1 MKRKVLSE
9 ALKYLELEEM
19 EELTVIFNKLDK
31 DHDGYITKK
40 EMVKGLV
47 DYGYQVRDRDK
58 RTSNLK

>member
-40 EMVKGLV
+40 EMVTELV
-47 DYGYQVRDRDK
+47 DNSSEYR
-58 RTSNLK
+58 